1 MHARAGRTGGF
12 TRALP
17 IMIGMASALAACTKR
32 AGSEAV
38 TAGQYAQIEQA
49 DLPTEA
55 LSDWTTLYG
64 AATLAELEREREG
77 LLAYFLERSKPA
89 FAARFASGDSVL
101 SLQRAFHVAGSEAV
115 FAEIYPSLFA
125 ATPKPGEVKDEAQV
139 RGCCERFNALDEK
152 GQLAA
157 LFGPA
162 KEDARREVVERE
174 EGWILG
180 VNA

>member
-101 SLQRAFHVAGSEAV
+101 VPGANRYYLDQSARLEVSAVSIAGTDAGGAVRKVVLSPKDYPELYVIKSKLNWLEPRISQLKSEAV
-115 FAEIYPSLFA
+115 W
-125 ATPKPGEVKDEAQV
+125 KEAIEQRPV
-139 RGCCERFNALDEK
+139 SK
-152 GQLAA
+152 
-157 LFGPA
+157 
-162 KEDARREVVERE
+162 
-174 EGWILG
+174 
-180 VNA
+180 